1 LPRYGGNC
9 PSPTKWG
16 ITYEKNK
23 LSTWECID
31 NAEIIINMGSPSTFL
46 LINPPSNLPPSPLLK
61 NIYIL
66 EKEKVFGNPS

>member
-31 NAEIIINMGSPSTFL
+31 NAAIIINMGSPSTFL

-61 NIYIL
+61 KIYIL